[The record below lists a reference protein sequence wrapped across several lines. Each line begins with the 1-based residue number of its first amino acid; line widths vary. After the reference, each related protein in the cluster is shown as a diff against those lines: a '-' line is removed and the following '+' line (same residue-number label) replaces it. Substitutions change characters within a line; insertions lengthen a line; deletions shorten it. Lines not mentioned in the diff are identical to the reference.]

1 MNRRNFIQTTGISL
15 ASIIVGTN
23 PGHEVHVV
31 TGRDISLHGQDLFQL
46 INFPDEVSAVVNNET
61 VKLVGKNNQIWMYK
75 DLTVSLKEKLKSISV
90 AVHAPNISLSAVT
103 LFWKT
108 PIESASNILNDHWER
123 TYGDIS
129 WHKQNATEIL
139 PWYFMEHNEKGTN
152 GFGVKT
158 GAASFC
164 FWQLSQGKLSLTIDT
179 RSGGN
184 GVQLGDRKLEAAEIV
199 TIKSKAHETPFQTT
213 RHFTKLM
220 CNAARM
226 PKKPVYGINDWYFA
240 YGNNSEKLILDHT
253 TLMSNFA
260 EGLDNRPFSVIDA
273 GWFKSSM
280 NDSGF
285 GDDMLEANEK
295 FPNMAKLSQK
305 IKKIGMRPG
314 IWTRPLCANPKDKIS
329 LFLPLIKGRETR
341 FPILDPTLAENLER
355 IKTTFKTYNDWGYEM
370 VKFDYT
376 TFDIFGKW
384 GFEMMRDKT
393 MTSENWQMNDNS
405 KTNAEIILNLYKTIR
420 AAAGST
426 YIISC
431 NTMSHLCA
439 GIFELN
445 RIGDDTSGQ
454 EWERTRK
461 MGVNTLAFRSLQHG
475 TFYACDGD
483 CLGLTTKISW
493 ARNKQWLELV
503 AKSGTPLFISAQA
516 EAVGPEQKIAIKGA
530 FKLASQNLPVA
541 EPLDWMENNFPKKW
555 NLNNKIENFDWS

>member
-1 MNRRNFIQTTGISL
+1 MKRRNFIQTTGISL

-23 PGHEVHVV
+23 PGHAVHVV
-31 TGRDISLHGQDLFQL
+31 TGRDLSLQL

-61 VKLVGKNNQIWMYK
+61 VKLVGKNNQIWTHK
-75 DLTVSLKEKLKSISV
+75 DLTVFLKEKSKSISV
-90 AVHAPNISLSAVT
+90 AVQALNISLSSVT

-108 PIESASNILNDHWER
+108 PIESASNILNDQWER

-152 GFGVKT
+152 GFGIKT

-164 FWQLSQGKLSLTIDT
+164 FWQLSQGKLSLTLDM

-213 RHFTKLM
+213 RRFTKLM

-226 PKKPVYGINDWYFA
+226 PKKPVYGINDWYFS
-240 YGNNSEKLILDHT
+240 YGNNSEKLILEHT
-253 TLMSNFA
+253 ALMSPFA

-273 GWFKSSM
+273 GWFKSPPNLP
-280 NDSGF
+280 NDCCF
-285 GDDMLEANEK
+285 GDDMKTPNSKFGDMSKLAEK
-295 FPNMAKLSQK
+295 IRKL
-305 IKKIGMRPG
+305 GLRPG
-314 IWTRPLCANPKDKIS
+314 IWTRPLCASYRDDNN
-329 LFLPLIKGRETR
+329 LLLPYIKGRTEKN
-341 FPILDPTLAENLER
+341 PILDPTLSENLER
-355 IKTTFKTYNDWGYEM
+355 LKNYFKLYNDWGYEM
-370 VKFDYT
+370 VKFDFTIY
-376 TFDIFGKW
+376 DILGKW
-384 GFEMMRDKT
+384 GFEMLRDKT
-393 MTSENWQMNDNS
+393 MTESNWRMNDIS

-420 AAAGST
+420 TAAGAT

-431 NTMSHLCA
+431 NTISHLCA

-516 EAVGPEQKIAIKGA
+516 EAVGPEQKIAIKEA

-541 EPLDWMENNFPKKW
+541 EPLDWMENSFPKKW
-555 NLNNKIENFDWS
+555 KLNGRIENFDWN